1 MAVDNRLTADQLA
14 ALAPGDSVTIEFV
27 RDYRRP
33 KHVAG
38 TVVRLVG
45 SRIVVSCRSD
55 RGVGYVHE
63 FTRRDGVRVGTGG
76 RAELVAADAPEPT
89 SVEQRRRAVRID
101 AAYRE
106 WARARNRDDAERLIA
121 LREAIDHCLGDRL
134 TSSD

>member
-14 ALAPGDSVTIEFV
+14 ALAPGDPVTIEFV
-27 RDYRRP
+27 RDHRRP

-63 FTRRDGVRVGTGG
+63 FTRRDGLRIGTGG
-76 RAELVAADAPEPT
+76 RTELVTADAPEPT
-89 SVEQRRRAVRID
+89 SVEQRRNAARVD

-106 WARARNRDDAERLIA
+106 WARNRDDVDRLRQ
-121 LREAIDHCLGDRL
+121 LREAIDECLEDRL
-134 TSSD
+134 TSVD